1 MKDLLTR
8 LENGESADA
17 IAKEF
22 TDALNK
28 AEAEYQK
35 AQKEGTLKRV
45 CMKDVL
51 DDIIEYLSTFYSDN
65 KKIAAFVDKYEG
77 SDEDVDKAI
86 AVIDDCV
93 DILSHGIKL
102 KTFGFDMFSPFLN
115 IF

>member
-1 MKDLLTR
+1 MEDLLTR

-22 TDALNK
+22 ADALNK

-35 AQKEGTLKRV
+35 AQKEDNLKRV
-45 CMKDVL
+45 YMKDVL
-51 DDIIEYLSTFYSDN
+51 DDIVEYLATFYPDDE
-65 KKIAAFVDKYEG
+65 KIAAFVDEYEG
-77 SDEDVDKAI
+77 TDEDVDKVI

-93 DILSHGIKL
+93 DIISHGIKL